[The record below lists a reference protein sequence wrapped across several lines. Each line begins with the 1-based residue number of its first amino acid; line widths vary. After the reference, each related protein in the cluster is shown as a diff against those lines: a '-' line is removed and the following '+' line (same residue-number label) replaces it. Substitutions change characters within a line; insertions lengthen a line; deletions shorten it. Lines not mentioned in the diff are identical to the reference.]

1 MSASSYDQDFHR
13 WIQEQAELLRR
24 GQLASADVDH
34 LIEELEAMGAR
45 ERREFNHRLK
55 VLLAH
60 MLKWTYQ
67 PERRSPSWRAA
78 IAEQRLSLQ
87 DLLDDNPSLR
97 PTLKDQLPKAYCRA
111 RLLAIKETN
120 LDDDSFPSACPFDLD
135 EVMAEDCYPD

>member
-13 WIQEQAELLRR
+13 WTQEQAELLRR

-45 ERREFNHRLK
+45 ERRELNSRLK
-55 VLLAH
+55 ALLAH
-60 MLKWTYQ
+60 LLKWTYQ
-67 PERRSPSWRAA
+67 PVRRSPSWRAT

-97 PTLKDQLPKAYCRA
+97 STLGDQLPNAYRRA

-120 LDDDSFPSACPFDLD
+120 LEDDSFPSICPFALD
-135 EVMAEDCYPD
+135 EVMAEDFYPD